1 MSEPRRRED
10 KLARWWF
17 GGTASACAACFTHP
31 LDLLKVH
38 LQTQHDKGK
47 LTLVGAAK
55 DVVSNQGLCALK
67 ATLETVTLCS

>member
-10 KLARWWF
+10 KLSRWWF

-38 LQTQHDKGK
+38 LQTQQGTKK
-47 LTLVGAAK
+47 YTLAMAAK
-55 DVVSNQGLCALK
+55 DVVAKQGHQVA
-67 ATLETVTLCS
+67 